1 MYGAVTQTSSKQIIL
16 GTSCCV
22 TLLAKKSIKANE
34 FCWEAASLNL
44 GEVSCCHGNRL
55 LQIW

>member
-16 GTSCCV
+16 GASCCV

-34 FCWEAASLNL
+34 FCWEAASINL
-44 GEVSCCHGNRL
+44 PKVSCYHGNL
-55 LQIW
+55 LLLI